1 MVVGL
6 VIYSLVALFL
16 QFALSLGSQ
25 SPYQERQLTV
35 FNFVI
40 PCFITLGFMLYGSIL
55 LFKKPIAV
63 KSAWIILCFVGI
75 LEIISVKMQV
85 DFFIWAIGTKFII
98 EIIPI
103 FTGMIM
109 TIYIFITLIKRI
121 IKDKKHLKI
130 VKI

>member
-1 MVVGL
+1 
-6 VIYSLVALFL
+6 
-16 QFALSLGSQ
+16 
-25 SPYQERQLTV
+25 
-35 FNFVI
+35 
-40 PCFITLGFMLYGSIL
+40 
-55 LFKKPIAV
+55 
-63 KSAWIILCFVGI
+63 
-75 LEIISVKMQV
+75 MQV